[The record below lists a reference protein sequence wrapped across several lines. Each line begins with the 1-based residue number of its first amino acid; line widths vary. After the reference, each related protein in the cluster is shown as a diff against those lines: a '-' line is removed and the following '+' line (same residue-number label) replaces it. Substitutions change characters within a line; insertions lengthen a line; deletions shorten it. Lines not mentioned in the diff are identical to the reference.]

1 MGPPGQLKDFLLKM
15 PKIKEQRMEEIRAM
29 SNVFEWTDYN
39 SNTPFPKGTWNSD
52 IFKNGN
58 PIVLE
63 LACGKGEYS
72 IGLGKLYP
80 DKNFVGF
87 DIKGNRMWVGATKA
101 KEEGLDNV
109 RFFRAFIDHLDHFF
123 VEKELDE
130 IWIIFPDPQLKKD
143 RKKLTSP
150 KFLELYRP
158 LLKKGATINLKT
170 DSPELYEFTK
180 KVIKEEKLVLHRD
193 VSNIYKEC
201 PTDPVLS
208 IRTYY
213 EGMHLNKGRVI
224 RFLSFSLD

>member
-1 MGPPGQLKDFLLKM
+1 M
-15 PKIKEQRMEEIRAM
+15 PKIKEQRMEEIRTFD
-29 SNVFEWTDYN
+29 NTFDWHDYN
-39 SNTPFPKGTWNSD
+39 SNKPFPKGTWNSE
-52 IFKNGN
+52 IFKNDH

-72 IGLGKLYP
+72 IGLGQLHP
-80 DKNFVGF
+80 QKNYVGF
-87 DIKGNRMWVGATKA
+87 DIKGNRMWVGAQKA
-101 KEEGLDNV
+101 LDLGLDNV
-109 RFFRAFIDHLDHFF
+109 RFFRAFIDHLDQFF
-123 VEKELDE
+123 VENEISE

-180 KVIKEEKLVLHRD
+180 EVIEQEKLNLHRD
-193 VSNIYKEC
+193 VADVYKEC
-201 PTDPVLS
+201 PDDPELS

-213 EGMHLNKGRVI
+213 EGLHIKRGRTI

>member
-1 MGPPGQLKDFLLKM
+1 M

-29 SNVFEWTDYN
+29 KNVFEWSDYN
-39 SNTPFPKGTWNSD
+39 SKNPFPKGTWNSE
-52 IFKNGN
+52 IFKNSN

-72 IGLGKLYP
+72 IGLGKLHQE
-80 DKNFVGF
+80 KNFVGF
-87 DIKGNRMWVGATKA
+87 DIKGNRMWVGANKA
-101 KEEGLDNV
+101 REEGLDNI
-109 RFFRAFIDHLDHFF
+109 RFFRAYIDHLDQFF
-123 VEKELDE
+123 AEKEVDE

-180 KVIKEEKLVLHRD
+180 EVIRKEDLTLHRD
-193 VSNIYKEC
+193 VADVYKEY
-201 PTDPVLS
+201 PADPELS
-208 IRTYY
+208 IQTYY
-213 EGMHLNKGRVI
+213 EGMHLKRGRTI
-224 RFLSFSLD
+224 RFLSFSL